1 MNTWSKTSP
10 VTAVVATG
18 IGAALFFV
26 LGRFLA
32 IPTPIPNTSVNIQY
46 ALLAVFALLFG
57 PVVAGLMGFI
67 GHVLIDL
74 SLYGPWW
81 SWIVAS
87 AIAGL
92 IMGLLMMRQKVQDE
106 GITTFGLIR
115 FNIAVAIG
123 HAIAW
128 LMVAPSLDIWIYSE
142 PSDKVFVQ
150 GGVAAVAN
158 ILTSCIIGT
167 IIVMAYAK
175 TRTSEG
181 SLKVNK

>member
-1 MNTWSKTSP
+1 MNIWSKTSP

-18 IGAALFFV
+18 VGAALFFV

-32 IPTPIPNTSVNIQY
+32 IPTPIPNTTINIQY

-81 SWIVAS
+81 SWIIATAVA
-87 AIAGL
+87 
-92 IMGLLMMRQKVQDE
+92 GLLMGIFMARDKVQDS
-106 GITTFGLIR
+106 GITTGGLIR
-115 FNIAVAIG
+115 FNIGVAAA

-128 LMVAPSLDIWIYSE
+128 LLIAPSLDIWIYSE

-150 GGVAAVAN
+150 GGVAAISN

-167 IIVMAYAK
+167 IIVVAYAK

-181 SLKVNK
+181 SLKVSQ